1 VIVLDASAAIDLLL
15 DVPPHGERV
24 SHRLAEEGE
33 AHAPH
38 LVDAEVGQVLR
49 RYVLTGQIRED
60 RARLAIDHLA
70 ELPLVRYPHSPLL
83 AAAFG
88 LVRNLPV
95 YDALYVVLAAG
106 LGATLLTADG
116 RLARAARR
124 LANIELLGP

>member
-1 VIVLDASAAIDLLL
+1 MIVLDASAAVHLLL

-24 SHRLAEEGE
+24 SRRLAGEGE

-38 LVDAEVGQVLR
+38 LIDAEVGQVLR
-49 RYVLTGQIRED
+49 RYVLTGQIRAD
-60 RARLAIDHLA
+60 RARLAIGHLA
-70 ELPLVRYPHSPLL
+70 GLPLVRYPHSPLL
-83 AAAFG
+83 AAASG
-88 LVRNLPV
+88 LVRNLTV

-124 LANIELLGP
+124 LTVVELLRP